1 MKFIGKLLIFVIIV
15 LLLAMVAGYFL
26 LQTRWGATQVT
37 NWVNEK
43 SQYHLTVEAIDHQL
57 SSPSHVLL
65 RNVNFGR
72 KGQPA
77 TLVAKTVDIG
87 LSSRQFTD
95 PLHTDTI
102 LLQDGTLNLSPAT
115 APLPFQ
121 ADRLQL
127 SNMAFNSPATG
138 WDLSAQRVTGGV
150 SPWQPVEGN
159 VLGTQAQIQM
169 SAGSMTL
176 NGVPASN
183 VLIQGSIDKGTVT
196 LTTIGADM
204 ARGSLTGNA
213 RRDADGG
220 WVVDNLRLTDIRLQS
235 DKSLKDFFAPLTTL
249 PSLQIGRLDVTDAR
263 LQGPEWAIADLDLTL
278 RNLTLTKGDW
288 HTDDGQLSMNA
299 NEFIYG
305 SLHLF
310 APIINAEFTPA
321 GIAMQQ
327 FTTRWENGM
336 VRTSGYWTRSGKA
349 LVLNDAAIVG
359 LEYTLPANWK
369 QLWMDTL
376 PDWLNSVTLTRFSA
390 SRNLVIDIDP
400 AFPWQLTSL
409 DGYGTNV
416 QLARDHKWGVW
427 NGDVKI
433 NAAAAT
439 FNRVDVRRPSLALS
453 ANGSSVNITELSAF
467 VEKGMLEAT
476 AVVGQTPDRT
486 VRVSLNG
493 RGVPMNV
500 LQQWGWPALPI
511 GGDGNLQL
519 SATGRIQADAPLKPT
534 VDGELS
540 AVNAQQQQVKQT
552 MRGGVVSGGEAAAP
566 ASAPVPAP
574 AETQPTP

>member
-1 MKFIGKLLIFVIIV
+1 M
-15 LLLAMVAGYFL
+15 
-26 LQTRWGATQVT
+26 
-37 NWVNEK
+37 
-43 SQYHLTVEAIDHQL
+43 
-57 SSPSHVLL
+57 
-65 RNVNFGR
+65 
-72 KGQPA
+72 
-77 TLVAKTVDIG
+77 
-87 LSSRQFTD
+87 
-95 PLHTDTI
+95 
-102 LLQDGTLNLSPAT
+102 
-115 APLPFQ
+115 
-121 ADRLQL
+121 
-127 SNMAFNSPATG
+127 
-138 WDLSAQRVTGGV
+138 
-150 SPWQPVEGN
+150 
-159 VLGTQAQIQM
+159 
-169 SAGSMTL
+169 
-176 NGVPASN
+176 
-183 VLIQGSIDKGTVT
+183 
-196 LTTIGADM
+196 
-204 ARGSLTGNA
+204 
-213 RRDADGG
+213 
-220 WVVDNLRLTDIRLQS
+220 
-235 DKSLKDFFAPLTTL
+235 
-249 PSLQIGRLDVTDAR
+249 
-263 LQGPEWAIADLDLTL
+263 
-278 RNLTLTKGDW
+278 
-288 HTDDGQLSMNA
+288 
-299 NEFIYG
+299 
-305 SLHLF
+305 
-310 APIINAEFTPA
+310 
-321 GIAMQQ
+321 
-327 FTTRWENGM
+327 
-336 VRTSGYWTRSGKA
+336 
-349 LVLNDAAIVG
+349 
-359 LEYTLPANWK
+359 
-369 QLWMDTL
+369 
-376 PDWLNSVTLTRFSA
+376 
-390 SRNLVIDIDP
+390 IDIDP

-511 GGDGNLQL
+511 AGDGNLQL